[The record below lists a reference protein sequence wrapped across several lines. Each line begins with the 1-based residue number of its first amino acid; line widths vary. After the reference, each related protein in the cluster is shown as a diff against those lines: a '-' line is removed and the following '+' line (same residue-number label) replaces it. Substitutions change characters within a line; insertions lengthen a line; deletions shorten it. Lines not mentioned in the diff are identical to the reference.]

1 MRIQAVESG
10 DFASLARRVSSAPTA
25 SNGGLTVFR
34 TGETPPAIESALAKL
49 GPGEISPVVETRFG
63 LNLFQLIDRFDP
75 STIRLENVKEQLRYE
90 LQDRKSGP
98 ELEKWLLE
106 LRETQYIE
114 IVEGP

>member
-1 MRIQAVESG
+1 M
-10 DFASLARRVSSAPTA
+10 
-25 SNGGLTVFR
+25 
-34 TGETPPAIESALAKL
+34 
-49 GPGEISPVVETRFG
+49 ETRFG

-90 LQDRKSGP
+90 LQERKSGP